1 MISNQY
7 EVLAIKKKK
16 KKIVHMRLKR
26 WLPFWN
32 VDYVYEGEND
42 FYFRKEHVI
51 KKKKYISQNNNK
63 KIYQYIY

>member
-1 MISNQY
+1 MKCWLY
-7 EVLAIKKKK
+7 KKK

-32 VDYVYEGEND
+32 VGYVYKGEND

-51 KKKKYISQNNNK
+51 NK
-63 KIYQYIY
+63 ITKINKNILVEIIIEK